1 MNFFSFLSEYLSNE
15 RLKDILKHYQM
26 DISGTN
32 RELVEHLVSHEKF
45 EINDFIKFL
54 MKSELVNLSKV
65 FKLRSTGNKSE
76 LWSNLSTKFTFDTEQ
91 FMKEQISKQAIKENE
106 SAFDG
111 LESLFYEDVGSVLR
125 QFADYGDFS
134 KEEAIKKLKK
144 KHFEVPENVIIEVF
158 DYFHSAYKE
167 VFELVRS
174 NLDAYSGL
182 GDNYWFYGKGKPRQ
196 VPDAFFPFELEL
208 SQKYPKIPPQML
220 RGLLEFHFF
229 WHYLK

>member
-45 EINDFIKFL
+45 EINDIIKFL

-91 FMKEQISKQAIKENE
+91 FMKEQISKQEIKENE

-111 LESLFYEDVGSVLR
+111 LESLFYEDVGGILR
-125 QFADYGDFS
+125 RFADYGDFS
-134 KEEAIKKLKK
+134 KEEALKKLKK
-144 KHFEVPENVIIEVF
+144 THCEVPENVIIEVF
-158 DYFHSAYKE
+158 DYFHSAYME
-167 VFELVRS
+167 VFELVKS
-174 NLDAYSGL
+174 NLNAYSGL

-220 RGLLEFHFF
+220 RGMLEFNFF